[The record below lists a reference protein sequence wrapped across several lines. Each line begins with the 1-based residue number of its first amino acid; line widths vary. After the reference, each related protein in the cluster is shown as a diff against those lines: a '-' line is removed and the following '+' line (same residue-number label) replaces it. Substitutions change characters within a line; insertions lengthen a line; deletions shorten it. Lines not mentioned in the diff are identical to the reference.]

1 MLFADAELR
10 GELSGRR
17 SVAHCD
23 TADCIFR
30 IAESIFMSQCDT
42 QHWEPPPSSIPKG
55 KSVINSEREVMKVA
69 LSFRYRT
76 WMLALL
82 PMTLGLGTAAL
93 WIRSLNWPLSLNE
106 SGITLRRRCRVEW
119 RSIRKIRVSRSYLDG
134 HASQICIHHNRGVSN
149 IPVKNLRHG
158 QLVVRTIL
166 DMFEASR
173 EAPLVEYHSR
183 ARPTSRLAAGPILQ
197 MRSAGTNL
205 ALAGEFP
212 QQSAERRAEE

>member
-1 MLFADAELR
+1 MQYATL
-10 GELSGRR
+10 GT
-17 SVAHCD
+17 VA
-23 TADCIFR
+23 
-30 IAESIFMSQCDT
+30 
-42 QHWEPPPSSIPKG
+42 
-55 KSVINSEREVMKVA
+55 VIHSEREVMKVA

-93 WIRSLNWPLSLNE
+93 WVRSLNWPLSVNE
-106 SGITLRRRCRVEW
+106 SGITLRRHCRVEW

-149 IPVKNLRHG
+149 IPVRNLRHG

-173 EAPLVEYHSR
+173 EARLVEYRSR
-183 ARPTSRLAAGPILQ
+183 ARPTTRLAAGPILQ
-197 MRSAGTNL
+197 MRTARTNL
-205 ALAGEFP
+205 ALASEFS
-212 QQSAERRAEE
+212 QQNAELRTEE